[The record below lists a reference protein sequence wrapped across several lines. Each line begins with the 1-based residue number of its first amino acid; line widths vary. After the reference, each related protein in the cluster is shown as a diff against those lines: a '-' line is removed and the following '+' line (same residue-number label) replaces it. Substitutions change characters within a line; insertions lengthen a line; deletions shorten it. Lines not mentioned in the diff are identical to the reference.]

1 MVILAKQQNDNN
13 YMANH
18 FHIIDA
24 GEATVVIF
32 HALQKLITNLPVLS
46 LHGPE

>member
-1 MVILAKQQNDNN
+1 MVILAKQQNNTN

-24 GEATVVIF
+24 GKASVVIF
-32 HALQKLITNLPVLS
+32 HALQKLSTNLPVLS
-46 LHGPE
+46 PHGPE